1 VVKSDLYNTM
11 NSLEKQGFIKGRTVM
26 KGAVA
31 RKNYLLTPKGRKI
44 ECASKRMMARSF
56 GEVIK
61 MMREE

>member
-1 VVKSDLYNTM
+1 M